1 MECLLSATLQFGVT
15 GAGERTGD
23 MSQLGSGYAASLLEP
38 GQPGHALTGGRALLV
53 DALWLGGL
61 SVAGAVAW
69 RLLAAHPT
77 ARLLAAGYLAAEG
90 LFYLYGKWR

>member
-1 MECLLSATLQFGVT
+1 
-15 GAGERTGD
+15 

-69 RLLAAHPT
+69 RLLASHPT